1 MQIGNEDDSLRRRLV
16 QLTHLYFRET
26 FQELQ
31 KIGIHPKQVPFMIL
45 LSDHEDSASGKF
57 QRSLVSALLR
67 LQYL

>member
-45 LSDHEDSASGKF
+45 LSDHEGGQF